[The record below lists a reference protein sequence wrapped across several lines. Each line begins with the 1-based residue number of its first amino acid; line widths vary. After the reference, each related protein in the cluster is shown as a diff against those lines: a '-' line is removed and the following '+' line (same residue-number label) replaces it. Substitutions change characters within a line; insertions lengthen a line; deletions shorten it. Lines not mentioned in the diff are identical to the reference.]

1 MAKKFAD
8 CERRIDKLS
17 INGITTTSYITGYA
31 NRRVNNNSSSP
42 VHHQAIVNQP
52 SKMITLH
59 ISKENDPDGKSI
71 GSMADENCSVT
82 VYKPNDF
89 DPANP
94 VYRVKVWDEEGNV
107 TERMVD
113 ISKVDPKSCDT
124 IDMFAYSSHLTDSG
138 ECKDAQSAFLGISH
152 FEGYNKL
159 FDKKDWFV
167 PLKNMMQ
174 MQYDAGNLKGYWDF
188 KKFWDFLTK

>member
-1 MAKKFAD
+1 MLTEQFAD
-8 CERRIDKLS
+8 CERRINKLS
-17 INGITTTSYITGYA
+17 INGITTTSYIMGYA
-31 NRRVNNNSSSP
+31 NRRVKNDSIN
-42 VHHQAIVNQP
+42 HRAIVNQP

-71 GSMADENCSVT
+71 GSMADENSSVT

-124 IDMFAYSSHLTDSG
+124 IDMFAYSSHLADSG
-138 ECKDAQSAFLGISH
+138 ECKEAQSAFSGISY

-174 MQYDAGNLKGYWDF
+174 MQYDAGNLERYWDF
-188 KKFWDFLTK
+188 KKFWNFLAK

>member
-1 MAKKFAD
+1 MMLTEQFAD
-8 CERRIDKLS
+8 CERRINKLS
-17 INGITTTSYITGYA
+17 INGITTTSYIMGYA
-31 NRRVNNNSSSP
+31 NRRVKNDSIN
-42 VHHQAIVNQP
+42 HRAIVNQP

-71 GSMADENCSVT
+71 GSMADENSSVT

-124 IDMFAYSSHLTDSG
+124 IDMFAYSSYLADSG
-138 ECKDAQSAFLGISH
+138 ECKEAQSAFSGISH

-174 MQYDAGNLKGYWDF
+174 MQYDAGNLERYWDF
-188 KKFWDFLTK
+188 KKFWNFLAK